1 MRITFISSNSM
12 AEWASTQRLI
22 SMLSKKAKL
31 PNPSLQLSTTYSVR
45 YNWKVFWGNTVD
57 MQQVI
62 SVQNRRVLALNTSSH
77 HLLHSSSDWLKL
89 SNFSAQESDNIA
101 RAHNALC
108 TDIRTFFASYPK
120 FWMIWHLRML
130 LTRLKHFA
138 LKGLSTRA
146 LIQVDMVYA
155 KLRCKVYGG
164 IGSIWQLW

>member
-12 AEWASTQRLI
+12 AEWVSTQRLI

-89 SNFSAQESDNIA
+89 SDFSVHESENIVRA
-101 RAHNALC
+101 RNALS
-108 TDIRTFFASYPK
+108 TDDSTSSGPWFTSV
-120 FWMIWHLRML
+120 HLVL
-130 LTRLKHFA
+130 Y
-138 LKGLSTRA
+138 LSTRSDVF
-146 LIQVDMVYA
+146 ISPTCD
-155 KLRCKVYGG
+155 
-164 IGSIWQLW
+164 IWGVLKTK